1 MNVEV
6 VFGCMM
12 YLSHTYDHRVVD
24 GMLGGKFVKRVATI
38 LENFDETQA
47 I

>member
-1 MNVEV
+1 
-6 VFGCMM
+6 MM

-24 GMLGGKFVKRVATI
+24 GMLGGLFVQRVGQI
-38 LENFDETQA
+38 LENFDLNRE